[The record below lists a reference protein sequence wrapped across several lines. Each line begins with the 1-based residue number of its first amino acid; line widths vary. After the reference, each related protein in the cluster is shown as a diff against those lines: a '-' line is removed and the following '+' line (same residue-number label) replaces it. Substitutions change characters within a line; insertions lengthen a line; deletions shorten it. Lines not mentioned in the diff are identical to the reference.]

1 MIGIRNT
8 LISNN
13 MKRLLKYLF
22 VCCICI
28 LNMSAMAQSAS
39 GIKGK
44 VMCQGKGISN
54 VVVTIVYHII
64 GMHVLFM

>member
-1 MIGIRNT
+1 MIDIRNT

-44 VMCQGKGISN
+44 VKEYPMSW
-54 VVVTIVYHII
+54 
-64 GMHVLFM
+64 